1 MKLLIL
7 ISASL
12 LLATP
17 AFAEDA
23 KPAKSESA
31 ERGQSE
37 ASATEKL
44 LSSEPRPAD
53 ELPEKITQPPP
64 IDQAPVVK
72 IRTVDN
78 GDVVEEY
85 RVNGR
90 LTMVKVKPRNA
101 PAYSLLDTNGDGR
114 LDKKDAEGPVA
125 PVYWTLYEWN

>member
-1 MKLLIL
+1 MKSSIL
-7 ISASL
+7 FAFTLSL
-12 LLATP
+12 SLP
-17 AFAEDA
+17 AWAQA
-23 KPAKSESA
+23 
-31 ERGQSE
+31 QSE
-37 ASATEKL
+37 AATSTEEAEATEAL
-44 LSSEPRPAD
+44 LSAEPRPAD
-53 ELPEKITQPPP
+53 ELPEKVTLPPP
-64 IDQAPVVK
+64 VEQAPAVK

-101 PAYSLLDTNGDGR
+101 PEYTLLDTNGDGR

>member
-1 MKLLIL
+1 MKLSIVF
-7 ISASL
+7 SASL
-12 LLATP
+12 LLAAP

-23 KPAKSESA
+23 KPAQAES
-31 ERGQSE
+31 G
-37 ASATEKL
+37 ATEAL

-53 ELPEKITQPPP
+53 DLPEKITQPPP

-72 IRTVDN
+72 IRTIDN